1 MGTENIEKSNYQNS
15 SPKSNDEVATIPLT
29 IDENNVLEGAREVL
43 KVIRP
48 TWNDDNIKF
57 KLFTDGITNKLVGCF
72 HADSKSSSPDVQQTT
87 DETTKISTT
96 VQQDVVLVR
105 VYGNKTD
112 LLIDRK
118 AETRNIQMLHSH
130 GFAPCLYAI
139 FRNGLAYEYVPG
151 VTLTSDT
158 VAEPQV
164 WSLIAR
170 HMAEMHKIQID
181 CGSDDRPMLWGKVQ
195 QFLDI
200 LPETYSDSQID
211 ERVKANFPP
220 NRHFKDEFAALYK
233 HLAALNSPIVF
244 CHNDLLLGN
253 VIYEQSTDRI
263 TFIDYEYAGQNF
275 QAFDIGNHFTE
286 FAGVDVIDYRHYPSK
301 EFQLKWLRRYLEVYH
316 GPEKCVTDRDVHM
329 LYVQTNKFALAS
341 HFLWTVWALI
351 QAEHSTIDFD
361 FVMFAQT
368 RYNEYK
374 ARKDTFL
381 ALTYE

>member
-1 MGTENIEKSNYQNS
+1 MGTENLEKSNYQNS
-15 SPKSNDEVATIPLT
+15 SPNSNDAVATIPLT

-43 KVIRP
+43 KTIRP

-72 HADSKSSSPDVQQTT
+72 HTDSKSSSPDVQQTT
-87 DETTKISTT
+87 NIAKISA

-151 VTLTSDT
+151 VTLTSET

-181 CGSDDRPMLWGKVQ
+181 CGSDDQPMLCGKVQ

-211 ERVKANFPP
+211 ERVKANFLPI
-220 NRHFKDEFAALYK
+220 RQFKDEFAELYK
-233 HLAALNSPIVF
+233 HLAPLNSPMVF

-253 VIYEQSTDRI
+253 VIYEKATDRI
-263 TFIDYEYAGQNF
+263 TFIDYEYAGPNF

-286 FAGVDVIDYRHYPSK
+286 FAGVDVIDYSHYPSK
-301 EFQLKWLRRYLEVYH
+301 EFQLKWLRCYLEVYH
-316 GPEKCVTDRDVHM
+316 GPGKCVTDHDVFV

-341 HFLWTVWALI
+341 HFLWTIWALI

-361 FVMFAQT
+361 FVTFAQT

-374 ARKDTFL
+374 ARKDAFL